1 MPHGHAL
8 VNQSL
13 VVDSVALSTLNAR
26 SALDLN
32 TQFANP
38 TQSFL
43 AKRLRYFLQVS
54 ARVVGD
60 DGPLLVGCAHGDASV
75 SEIEAA
81 MIERNVNGQDD
92 ITSMLDQDTAWTV
105 YQDTIT
111 PIVIAGDGTT
121 GEAKS
126 HWIKFPGR
134 NGTPLLE
141 GSGMKIFVYN
151 AGSGNLSTGSIVNGI
166 VMVQGVW
173 LRD

>member
-1 MPHGHAL
+1 MAHGHGL

-13 VVDSVALSTLNAR
+13 VVDTVALSTLSAR

-38 TQSFL
+38 TSSFL
-43 AKRLRYFLQVS
+43 MKRVRYYLQV
-54 ARVVGD
+54 AGRTVGD
-60 DGPLLVGCAHGDASV
+60 DGPLLVGCAHGDASI

-81 MIERNVNGQDD
+81 MIERNVNGPDD

-105 YQDTIT
+105 YQSTVMPLLIQANGLT
-111 PIVIAGDGTT
+111 GQTAG
-121 GEAKS
+121 
-126 HWIKFPGR
+126 HWLKFGK
-134 NGTPLLE
+134 NGIPALE

-151 AGSGNLSTGSIVNGI
+151 AGSGALSTGSTVNGLA
-166 VMVQGVW
+166 MVQGVW

>member
-1 MPHGHAL
+1 MPHGHGL

-13 VVDSVALSTLNAR
+13 VVDTVALSTLIAR

-38 TQSFL
+38 TSSFL
-43 AKRLRYFLQVS
+43 LKRVRYFLQV
-54 ARVVGD
+54 AGRTVGD
-60 DGPLLVGCAHGDASV
+60 DGPLLVGCAHGDASI

-81 MIERNVNGQDD
+81 MVERNVNGPDD

-105 YQDTIT
+105 YQNTLQ
-111 PIVIAGDGTT
+111 PIVVQGDGTT
-121 GEAKS
+121 GQVPTQ
-126 HWIKFPGR
+126 WINFAGR
-134 NGTPLLE
+134 KGIPALE
-141 GSGMKIFVYN
+141 GSGMKIFVFN
-151 AGSGNLSTGSIVNGI
+151 SGSGNLSTGSTVNGL